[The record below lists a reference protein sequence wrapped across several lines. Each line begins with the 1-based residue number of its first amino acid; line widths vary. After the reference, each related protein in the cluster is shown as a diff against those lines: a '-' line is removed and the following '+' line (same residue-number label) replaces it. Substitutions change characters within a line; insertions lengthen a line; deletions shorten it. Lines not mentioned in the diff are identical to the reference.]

1 VTAVIEAPRGGVM
14 PDSTFLKQLIAVIR
28 AEDSYGTWDAKSD
41 AQLLA
46 DFIVTKE
53 ERRAIPII
61 SDPEPEVLWRIEKFY
76 GAVGLLIEKT
86 TGLMASPM
94 SKMSHEGFGRIIL
107 ITGRLVAL
115 SRHLRDVHRFG
126 FDSFEKLAE
135 AGEKLAADAA
145 AVIAA
150 HPDAARA

>member
-1 VTAVIEAPRGGVM
+1 MSEVLEAPRGGVM
-14 PDSTFLKQLIAVIR
+14 PDSPFLKQLIAVIR
-28 AEDSYGTWDAKSD
+28 AEDSYGTWDNKSD
-41 AQLLA
+41 ADLLA
-46 DFIVTKE
+46 DFVVTKE

-76 GAVGLLIEKT
+76 GAIGLLIEKN

-115 SRHLRDVHRFG
+115 SKHLRDVHRFG
-126 FDSFEKLAE
+126 FDDFAKLAE
-135 AGEKLAADAA
+135 AGEKLAADAGA
-145 AVIAA
+145 MIAA

>member
-1 VTAVIEAPRGGVM
+1 VSDVLEAPRGGVM
-14 PDSTFLKQLIAVIR
+14 PDSPFLKQLIAVIR
-28 AEDSYGTWDAKSD
+28 AEDSYGTWDGKSD

-46 DFIVTKE
+46 DFVVTKE

-76 GAVGLLIEKT
+76 GAVGLLIEKN

-115 SRHLRDVHRFG
+115 SKHLRDVHRFG
-126 FDSFEKLAE
+126 FDDFARLAE
-135 AGEKLAADAA
+135 AGEKLAADAGG
-145 AVIAA
+145 VIAA

>member
-1 VTAVIEAPRGGVM
+1 MTDVLEAPRGGVM
-14 PDSTFLKQLIAVIR
+14 PDSPFLKQLVAVIR
-28 AEDSYGTWDAKSD
+28 AEDSYGSWDAKSD
-41 AQLLA
+41 AELLA
-46 DFIVTKE
+46 EFVVTRA
-53 ERRAIPII
+53 ERRLIPII
-61 SDPEPEVLWRIEKFY
+61 SDPEPEVLWRIERFY

-115 SRHLRDVHRFG
+115 SKHLRDVHRFG
-126 FDSFEKLAE
+126 FDDFAALAA
-135 AGEKLAADAA
+135 AGEALAADAA
-145 AVIAA
+145 ATIAA